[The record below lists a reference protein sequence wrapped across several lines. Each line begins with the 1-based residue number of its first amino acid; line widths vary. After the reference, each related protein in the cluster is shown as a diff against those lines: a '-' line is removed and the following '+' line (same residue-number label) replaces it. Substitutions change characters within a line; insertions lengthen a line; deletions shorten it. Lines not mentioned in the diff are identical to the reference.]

1 VSILLIVI
9 PLLWPV
15 MDQMGVDGIWYGVLA
30 MKATAIGLIA
40 PPVGINVFVA
50 SGISKH
56 VSAERIYQAIMPFFI
71 VEIIVIAVL
80 IAFPSIS
87 TFLPDL
93 MLGG

>member
-1 VSILLIVI
+1 
-9 PLLWPV
+9 
-15 MDQMGVDGIWYGVLA
+15 LA

-50 SGISKH
+50 SGVSKH

-71 VEIIVIAVL
+71 VEVLVIAVL
-80 IAFPSIS
+80 IIFPGIS

-93 MLGG
+93 MLN